1 MSDHESR
8 GPLASVTVVE
18 FGTEAA
24 ARSEFGYV
32 DNGPDLVTSGWRR
45 VVVGAAYPYIA
56 AAQSMPF
63 SGIGHG
69 GQEYFTHQARAFL
82 DQIAGRD
89 RLPAQASFA
98 DGLRNLRVEE
108 AIVQA
113 AVTGSAVEV
122 GP

>member
-1 MSDHESR
+1 
-8 GPLASVTVVE
+8 VT
-18 FGTEAA
+18 
-24 ARSEFGYV
+24 
-32 DNGPDLVTSGWRR
+32 NGWRR
-45 VVVGAAYPYIA
+45 VVVGAAHPYIA

-63 SGIGHG
+63 SGVGHG
-69 GQEYFTHQARAFL
+69 GQEYFTYQARAFL
-82 DQIAGRD
+82 DQIAGLD

-98 DGLRNLRVEE
+98 DGLRNLTVQE